1 MLDSLSSSQ
10 VAALMKSGLV
20 RTISRR
26 IISDLSLVSQSSS
39 HLQTLSPGQT
49 DTLISHNRNKQPLL
63 PFLLL
68 TVQTGGSVTCATD
81 DHVSFFLQPQTT
93 TTCKWSHFPTQSHT
107 R

>member
-49 DTLISHNRNKQPLL
+49 DTLISHNRNKQRLL
-63 PFLLL
+63 PFLLPDWW
-68 TVQTGGSVTCATD
+68 VTCATD
-81 DHVSFFLQPQTT
+81 DHVLLSAAGHGPLVIGVLTPE
-93 TTCKWSHFPTQSHT
+93 HDA
-107 R
+107 

>member
-49 DTLISHNRNKQPLL
+49 DTLISHNRNKQRLL

-68 TVQTGGSVTCATD
+68 TIQTGGSPVQLMTMFSCQLLGMA
-81 DHVSFFLQPQTT
+81 H
-93 TTCKWSHFPTQSHT
+93 W
-107 R
+107 